1 MPLAIPN
8 PCRTL
13 AAPLRWLPQP
23 LHGAALALALNRLLA
38 RQIGDGELEFLRG
51 RVFCLEIS
59 DLGIRYRLH
68 LGARGFDSAPA
79 ASPDELVF
87 SGALETFLQLA
98 TGREDADTLF
108 FQRRL
113 RLQGD
118 TAAGLHLKNFID
130 ALGEPPLPPVLRRAL
145 ERLAE
150 LQGRWCAG
158 SADPQSRQLS
168 PGRPL
173 Q

>member
-1 MPLAIPN
+1 MSLPN
-8 PCRTL
+8 PCRAL

-23 LHGAALALALNRLLA
+23 VHGAALALALNRLLA
-38 RQIGDGELEFLRG
+38 RQVADGELDFLHG
-51 RVFCLEIS
+51 RVFCLEIT
-59 DLGIRYRLH
+59 DLGIRYRLC
-68 LGARGFDSAPA
+68 LGGRGFAAAPHA
-79 ASPDELVF
+79 DADDLVF
-87 SGALETFLQLA
+87 SGALDTFLQLA

-113 RLQGD
+113 RIQGD
-118 TAAGLHLKNFID
+118 TVTGLRLKNFID
-130 ALGEPPLPPVLRRAL
+130 ALGEPPLPPVLRRTL
-145 ERLAE
+145 ERFAE

-158 SADPQSRQLS
+158 AQSLQPS